1 MKKFLVSVGLFGMMA
16 LSTGAVTGYA
26 ADDSASAVATPSS
39 ATSSSEILKA
49 VNDEP
54 VATEVPAQ
62 GAKPVEKAATPNRI

>member
-54 VATEVPAQ
+54 EIGRAHV
-62 GAKPVEKAATPNRI
+62 